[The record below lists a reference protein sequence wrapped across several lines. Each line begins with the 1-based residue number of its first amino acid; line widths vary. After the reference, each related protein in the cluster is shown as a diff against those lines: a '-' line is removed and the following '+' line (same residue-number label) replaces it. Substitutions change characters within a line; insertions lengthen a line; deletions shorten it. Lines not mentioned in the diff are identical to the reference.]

1 MEIIP
6 ADTRVF
12 LFHSPSAA
20 HDTSGAMDDVNQW
33 LSKDRSQGQYA
44 NLRVR
49 ELDIDALGAEM
60 RERVE
65 RAPKLFERAAV
76 VVDFGG
82 LMSYEADLAYSYR
95 RVAYYVD
102 RILKGARPG
111 ELPVEQPSRFEL
123 VINARTAKQI
133 GLTIPPNVLARADKV
148 IR

>member
-49 ELDIDALGAEM
+49 DITVTPDGAGGVYTIVVCTLG
-60 RERVE
+60 
-65 RAPKLFERAAV
+65 
-76 VVDFGG
+76 
-82 LMSYEADLAYSYR
+82 
-95 RVAYYVD
+95 RVAEAAEP
-102 RILKGARPG
+102 I
-111 ELPVEQPSRFEL
+111 VESEE
-123 VINARTAKQI
+123 
-133 GLTIPPNVLARADKV
+133 
-148 IR
+148 